1 MYVCMY
7 IVYMYFTIVN
17 LLILLIYYYF
27 SYYYILNNFSI
38 LTMRWLELGPSDYEK
53 CAFTTWAME
62 DMLKIREWYC
72 HNICIF
78 MEGDIFLLYGTFSD
92 GMFSDGMFS
101 AMGRLVPW
109 DV

>member
-1 MYVCMY
+1 
-7 IVYMYFTIVN
+7 
-17 LLILLIYYYF
+17 
-27 SYYYILNNFSI
+27 
-38 LTMRWLELGPSDYEK
+38 
-53 CAFTTWAME
+53 
-62 DMLKIREWYC
+62 
-72 HNICIF
+72 